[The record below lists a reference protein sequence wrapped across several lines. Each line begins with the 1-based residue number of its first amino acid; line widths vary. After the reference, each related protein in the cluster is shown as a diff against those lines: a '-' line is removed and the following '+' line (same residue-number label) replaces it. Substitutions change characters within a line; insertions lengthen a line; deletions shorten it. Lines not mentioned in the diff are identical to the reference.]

1 MYSTVFRMRGFSGSY
16 QAVSS
21 MKMPS
26 FSSCI
31 NTSPPG
37 KNKSIGVFAG
47 LSFISKR
54 AENGGKKKK
63 IPMPYRSDTPV

>member
-1 MYSTVFRMRGFSGSY
+1 
-16 QAVSS
+16 

-37 KNKSIGVFAG
+37 ENQHTGVFKG
-47 LSFISKR
+47 SSLIFDKVGSNKKR
-54 AENGGKKKK
+54 PLTAQVLQDEVEL
-63 IPMPYRSDTPV
+63 PPSLECVQ